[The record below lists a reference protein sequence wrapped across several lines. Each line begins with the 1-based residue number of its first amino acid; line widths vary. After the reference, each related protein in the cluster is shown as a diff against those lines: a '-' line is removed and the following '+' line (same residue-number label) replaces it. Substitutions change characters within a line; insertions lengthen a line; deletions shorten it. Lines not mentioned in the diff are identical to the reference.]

1 MKEFKK
7 ALKGKDII
15 NDFKYFN
22 KLSIEKQN
30 KIIRE
35 LKEMN
40 EFSIVKKPYRIQ
52 LIELDIPL
60 KYKHNAMRKIESLR
74 WMDPSSGE
82 YYKIKQ
88 WVDTFMTIPFG
99 KYNSLPVSIN
109 DEKEK
114 YNDFME
120 NAKKI
125 LDEAVFGL
133 DDAKMQILQLVGQW
147 ISNPNSVEILQ

>member
-40 EFSIVKKPYRIQ
+40 EFSIVKNH
-52 LIELDIPL
+52 IE
-60 KYKHNAMRKIESLR
+60 YSL
-74 WMDPSSGE
+74 
-82 YYKIKQ
+82 
-88 WVDTFMTIPFG
+88 
-99 KYNSLPVSIN
+99 
-109 DEKEK
+109 
-114 YNDFME
+114 
-120 NAKKI
+120 
-125 LDEAVFGL
+125 
-133 DDAKMQILQLVGQW
+133 
-147 ISNPNSVEILQ
+147 

>member
-1 MKEFKK
+1 M
-7 ALKGKDII
+7 
-15 NDFKYFN
+15 
-22 KLSIEKQN
+22 
-30 KIIRE
+30 
-35 LKEMN
+35 
-40 EFSIVKKPYRIQ
+40 
-52 LIELDIPL
+52 DIPL

-125 LDEAVFGL
+125 LDEAVL
-133 DDAKMQILQLVGQW
+133 D
-147 ISNPNSVEILQ
+147 